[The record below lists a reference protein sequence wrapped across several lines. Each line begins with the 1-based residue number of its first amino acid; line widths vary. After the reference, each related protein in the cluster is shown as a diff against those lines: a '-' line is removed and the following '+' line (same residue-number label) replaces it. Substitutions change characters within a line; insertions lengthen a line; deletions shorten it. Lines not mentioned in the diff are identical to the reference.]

1 MIFHLNIL
9 DNHMMNKLTFTVAF
23 GLSLLCSTLSSPIN
37 AQVQANEALNAV
49 NTEVEQRAAQLDQK
63 FGVLLTLQER
73 QDMKLALIAKK
84 VATTQAVEAGKS
96 AKQITDEAA
105 ATYQIADPAEQRKL
119 LVEVDALMPM
129 SSGIHPPC
137 CGN

>member
-1 MIFHLNIL
+1 
-9 DNHMMNKLTFTVAF
+9 MMNKLTFTVAL

-37 AQVQANEALNAV
+37 AQVQANQALNAV
-49 NTEVEQRAAQLDQK
+49 NTEVEQRAAQLDQN
-63 FGVLLTLQER
+63 FGVLLTTQER

-84 VATTQAVEAGKS
+84 VATTEAIQAGKS

-105 ATYQIADPAEQRKL
+105 TTYQIEDTTEQRQL

-129 SSGIHPPC
+129 SSGIQPPC
-137 CGN
+137 CQ

>member
-1 MIFHLNIL
+1 
-9 DNHMMNKLTFTVAF
+9 MMNKLTFTVAF

-37 AQVQANEALNAV
+37 AQAQANQALNAV
-49 NTEVEQRAAQLDQK
+49 NTEVEQRAAQLDQN
-63 FGVLLTLQER
+63 FGVLLTTQER

-84 VATTQAVEAGKS
+84 VTTTEAVQAGKS

-105 ATYQIADPAEQRKL
+105 ATYQIEDTTEQRQL
-119 LVEVDALMPM
+119 LVEVDALMPF

-137 CGN
+137 CG